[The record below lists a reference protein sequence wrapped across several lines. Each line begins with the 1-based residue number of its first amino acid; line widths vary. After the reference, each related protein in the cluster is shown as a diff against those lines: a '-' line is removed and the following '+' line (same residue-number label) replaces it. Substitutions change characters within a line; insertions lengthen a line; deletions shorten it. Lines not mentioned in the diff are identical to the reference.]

1 MAFRPK
7 LLALATAF
15 LGLASPVSA
24 AGLSAIDAFSCAGQG
39 TGYSAPGKRKNWVP
53 EYYRGGAASYAA
65 PRDGASTVK
74 LRIIYDMGDRIEI
87 DHCGG
92 TVIDRNWI
100 VTAGH
105 CVAADRSWDRVEV
118 IAGSDNLDGSDAI
131 KRISNN
137 AVCHA
142 GFRYETLENDIA
154 LLHVENPLP
163 ARVTPTAL
171 DFEGQPS
178 LSAGDL
184 GLGHGW
190 PVTGVRAGDR
200 FLNQTYLQV
209 HGVDLRNYITVTNA
223 SGPVG
228 GLCRGESGGPILSNG
243 RYGRRLAG
251 ILSGIQPGTENHAG
265 EECML
270 GNYEM
275 YFTPIAAHRRWI
287 DNVKSLCTGNPAA
300 CGGSNRA
307 AMSYASVTPQP
318 LQQQY
323 SYQNVPLTQPS
334 YQTVAYSEPAQPTYQ
349 TVAYAEPVQ
358 PTYQTVAYVEP
369 AKPTYIDVGS
379 AYGYATAVPAPTPVY
394 YQPAAPVYQQPV
406 APAYID
412 TGLQYGTM
420 APIYD
425 NHAYAPAHGGYNVA
439 YAQPTIIYG
448 SAFRRHAR

>member
-1 MAFRPK
+1 MTATVDWKQLMAFRPK
-7 LLALATAF
+7 LLVIATAF

-24 AGLSAIDAFSCAGQG
+24 AGLSAINAFSCAGQG
-39 TGYSAPGKRKNWVP
+39 TGVASTSKRQNWAPEHYRSASAYSAP
-53 EYYRGGAASYAA
+53 
-65 PRDGASTVK
+65 RDAASTVK

-92 TVIDRNWI
+92 TVIDANWI

-105 CVAADRSWDRVEV
+105 CVAADRSWDRVEI
-118 IAGSDNLDGSDAI
+118 IAGDDHLDGENVV
-131 KRISNN
+131 KRTTRE

-163 ARVTPTAL
+163 PRVTPTAL
-171 DFEGQPS
+171 DFEGTPS
-178 LSAGDL
+178 LNQGDL

-190 PVTGVRAGDR
+190 PVTGMRAGDR

-209 HGVDLRNYITVTNA
+209 KETNLRSYITVTNA

-228 GLCRGESGGPILSNG
+228 GMCRGESGGPILSNG
-243 RYGRRLAG
+243 RYGKRLAG
-251 ILSGIQPGTENHAG
+251 VLSGIQPGTENHAG

-300 CGGSNRA
+300 CGGTGSSA
-307 AMSYASVTPQP
+307 AMSYASAAPVQQSQPQ
-318 LQQQY
+318 Y
-323 SYQNVPLTQPS
+323 VSYQQVQSIEPA
-334 YQTVAYSEPAQPTYQ
+334 YQTAAYSAPEPTYVNVGDAFSYATPTPMPAQP
-349 TVAYAEPVQ
+349 
-358 PTYQTVAYVEP
+358 
-369 AKPTYIDVGS
+369 
-379 AYGYATAVPAPTPVY
+379 Y
-394 YQPAAPVYQQPV
+394 YQPV
-406 APAYID
+406 APVYVD
-412 TGLQYGTM
+412 TGIQYGQHQYGQM

-425 NHAYAPAHGGYNVA
+425 DQQAYMPPVQHYQQAQAYGGYNVA
-439 YAQPTIIYG
+439 YAQPMIIFG
-448 SAFRRHAR
+448 SAYPLHAR